1 MIDPE
6 QLLAWPFAE
15 VEQQYT
21 VRDAMLYA
29 LSLGFGDDPLDE
41 RHLRHVLEDRLRAF
55 PTMAL
60 VLAHPGPWTADPATG
75 IDRKR
80 VVHGEQSLVIHKPLP
95 ASATVRSRNRVVA
108 VLDKGSDKGAAIQT
122 ERQLHDAVTGELL
135 ASIAGTTFCRGDG
148 GFEARSGKPAAAAAS
163 PAPQPAQRPGRVPDA
178 VASLPTR
185 PQSALL
191 YRLNGDYNPL
201 HADPAAAR
209 AAGFDRPIAHGLLS
223 FGLCARMLEESF
235 GSMRLAAISARFAR
249 PMFPGETLVTE
260 MWRDGEDTLW
270 FRALCRE
277 RNVEVLSN
285 GRARLARE
293 SDPA

>member
-1 MIDPE
+1 MIDRE
-6 QLLAWPFAE
+6 QLLAWPFEE
-15 VEQQYT
+15 VVQQYT
-21 VRDAMLYA
+21 ARDAMLYA
-29 LSLGFGDDPLDE
+29 LSLGFGDEPLDAV
-41 RHLRHVLEDRLRAF
+41 HLRHVLEDRLRVF

-60 VLAHPGPWTADPATG
+60 VLAHPGPWTANPATG

-95 ASATVRSRNRVVA
+95 LSGTVRSRNRVVA
-108 VLDKGSDKGAAIQT
+108 VLDKGVDKGAAIRT

-148 GFEARSGKPAAAAAS
+148 GFEARGGQSAAPAPAAT
-163 PAPQPAQRPGRVPDA
+163 PPRPERAPDA

-185 PQSALL
+185 TQAALL

-209 AAGFDRPIAHGLLS
+209 AAGFERPISHGLLS
-223 FGLCARMLEESF
+223 FGLCARMIEESF
-235 GSMRLAAISARFAR
+235 PGWHLTAIDARFAK

-260 MWRDGEDTLW
+260 LWRDGEDTLW
-270 FRALCRE
+270 FRALCKE

-285 GRARLARE
+285 GRARLVRE
-293 SDPA
+293 RE